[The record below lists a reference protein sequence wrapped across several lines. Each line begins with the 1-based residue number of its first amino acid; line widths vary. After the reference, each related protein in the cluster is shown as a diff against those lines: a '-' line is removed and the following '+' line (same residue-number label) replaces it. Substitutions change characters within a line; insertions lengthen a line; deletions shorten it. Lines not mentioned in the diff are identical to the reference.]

1 MTHSLQHFWVLRFY
15 LALHNSDYQ
24 QSELLPH
31 EALCSYTYSY
41 VYGLYE
47 KMIQWICIGSH
58 NFRST
63 LLFQRRAVNMII
75 LLSLPPATVS
85 DRVTCILTLII
96 TDKEQCLSL
105 AAKNATITYD
115 LFQAKT

>member
-41 VYGLYE
+41 VYGSYE
-47 KMIQWICIGSH
+47 KMIQWICIIGSH

-75 LLSLPPATVS
+75 LLSLPPP
-85 DRVTCILTLII
+85 RNC
-96 TDKEQCLSL
+96 
-105 AAKNATITYD
+105 
-115 LFQAKT
+115 